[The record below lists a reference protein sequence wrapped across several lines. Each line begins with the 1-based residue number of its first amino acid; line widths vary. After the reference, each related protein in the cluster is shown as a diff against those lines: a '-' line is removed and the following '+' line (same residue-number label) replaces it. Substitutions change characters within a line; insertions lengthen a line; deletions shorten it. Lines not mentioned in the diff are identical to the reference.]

1 MQFLLH
7 SSQLA
12 LVASILTGGD
22 IAAATSSSSS
32 TAATTAATGTTYASG
47 FDIST
52 SWANLSPYRDAKGF
66 SMPKGVPRGCELS
79 QAHILHR
86 HAQRYPT
93 PSELDASLIENLNK
107 KLQNYSAAHPNSH
120 IGRGPLAFLDNWEN
134 LLGEDLLVTAG
145 AATEATAGAYAWAN
159 YGRLLYRAGA
169 NTPGWHESLNV
180 YPNGT
185 ARPKPVFRTTDQ
197 ARILESARWWLSKL
211 LRCRLFWQFSC
222 S

>member
-1 MQFLLH
+1 MQYFLY

-12 LVASILTGGD
+12 LVASILAGGH
-22 IAAATSSSSS
+22 IAVATSSSS
-32 TAATTAATGTTYASG
+32 TAATTAPTGETYASG

-66 SMPKGVPRGCELS
+66 SLPKGVPRGCELS

-93 PSELDASLIENLNK
+93 PDILDATSIENFNK
-107 KLQNYSAAHPNSH
+107 KLQNYSAAHSKSPV
-120 IGRGPLAFLDNWEN
+120 GKGPLAFLNNWEN

-145 AATEATAGAYAWAN
+145 AATEATAGAYAWAK
-159 YGRLLYRAGA
+159 YGRLLYRAGPD
-169 NTPGWHESLNV
+169 TPGWDESLNV

-185 ARPKPVFRTTDQ
+185 ARRKPVLRTTDQ
-197 ARILESARWWLSKL
+197 ERILESARWWSSKP
-211 LRCRLFWQFSC
+211 LRCSLLGFFFC